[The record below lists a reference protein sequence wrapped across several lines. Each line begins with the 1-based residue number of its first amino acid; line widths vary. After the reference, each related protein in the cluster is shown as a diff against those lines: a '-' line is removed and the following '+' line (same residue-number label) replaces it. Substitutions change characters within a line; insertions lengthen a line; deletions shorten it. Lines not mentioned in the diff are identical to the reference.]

1 MKFWWFGCHE
11 RVIHQGNTFCYSWLS
26 AQPSNSF
33 MRRESN
39 RLCHTYGKDY
49 EFPMIHERH
58 ILITLT
64 MQLWNWIVLWLM
76 NGEFNVCSPFS
87 WREIFCIYL
96 WKNSVEMKYSPLES
110 NCSVVKSDFAPILH
124 LFTFPV
130 LKMYRSW
137 SGCFQIELFGAAC
150 NLSSVFT

>member
-11 RVIHQGNTFCYSWLS
+11 RVIHQGNTFWYSWLS

-39 RLCHTYGKDY
+39 RLCHTYGRNY

-58 ILITLT
+58 ISITLT

-87 WREIFCIYL
+87 WREIFAFIYEKTLLLQCFWKHMHKFKSKWSTHLWNQIVQWSSLTLLQFSIFLHFQCWRCIDL
-96 WKNSVEMKYSPLES
+96 DQDAS
-110 NCSVVKSDFAPILH
+110 
-124 LFTFPV
+124 
-130 LKMYRSW
+130 R
-137 SGCFQIELFGAAC
+137 
-150 NLSSVFT
+150 